1 MKPIISYVS
10 ELELAREFVKDVRTR
25 DMNQK
30 FFYLDQ
36 SAAENYYITAHKDR
50 DHFINKFSGKE
61 YYDFLKTHIDP
72 IKNNILVSLGC
83 GNSEPEKSLLE
94 LMVGDS
100 YKVDYAGVDISQP
113 MLEMAEGE
121 LKMINIPKKF
131 VRADFSED
139 EFITEM
145 ELLTRGYDTRTIGFW
160 GGTLGNVNQTNI
172 ADVLFNILKPGDLLW
187 VEVVTRPDTTL
198 ETDMKLFNQYT
209 GYLNDKDEV
218 EFFFSPLKKIRVPFS
233 SGKLNLKTTKER
245 SVGALLFTFYFT
257 FTQKVVL
264 NIDDEIIHIL
274 PEEEI
279 KLFDIRFY
287 QPDTL
292 INFFTEH
299 GFTLVSRQ
307 QKNIWEQILFK
318 K

>member
-10 ELELAREFVKDVRTR
+10 ELDLEREFIKDVRTR

-36 SAAENYYITAHKDR
+36 SAAENYYTTAHKDR
-50 DHFINKFSGKE
+50 EHLVNKFSGTE
-61 YYDFLKTHIDP
+61 YYNFLKKHIDAK
-72 IKNNILVSLGC
+72 KNHVLISLGC
-83 GNSEPEKSLLE
+83 GNSEPEKNLLE
-94 LMVGDS
+94 QMIRDKYS
-100 YKVDYAGVDISQP
+100 TNYTGVDISQS
-113 MLEMAEGE
+113 MLHLAEKE
-121 LKMINIPKKF
+121 LSNIDIPKKF

-139 EFITEM
+139 EFISEM
-145 ELLTRGYDTRTIGFW
+145 ELLTRQYDTRTVGLW

-187 VEVVTRPDTTL
+187 VEVVTRPDATL
-198 ETDMKLFNQYT
+198 ESDMKLFNQYT
-209 GYLNDKDEV
+209 GYLNDADEI
-218 EFFFSPLKKIRVPFS
+218 EFFFSPLKKVGVPLS
-233 SGKLNLKTTKER
+233 SGKLNLKTTKEKT
-245 SVGALLFTFYFT
+245 VGALLFTFYFT
-257 FTQKVVL
+257 FTEKVIL
-264 NIDDEIIHIL
+264 NVDDEIIHIL

-287 QPDTL
+287 QPDVL

-307 QKNIWEQILFK
+307 KKHIWEQILFK